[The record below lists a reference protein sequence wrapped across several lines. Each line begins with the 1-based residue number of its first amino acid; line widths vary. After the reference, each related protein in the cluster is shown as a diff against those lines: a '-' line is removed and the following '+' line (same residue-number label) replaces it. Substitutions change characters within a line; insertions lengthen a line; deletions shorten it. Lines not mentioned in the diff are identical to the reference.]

1 MSNGWNVG
9 RGLAGTGIV
18 LPLIETESGDRT
30 PDFGGHATAFFI
42 SGAGFFITAKHVMD
56 DRAYR
61 DILVVVTIWPDGVRF
76 NPVISISSDAGS
88 DVAIGFC
95 GLVPQPQIQPWTLSS
110 KPLAPGSPVAVFGFP
125 HNETQTRGSGAE
137 LEMKLQMRPD
147 YFDGE
152 VREHHPRGFTLVKEP
167 AYETSIDPQSHS
179 PDLGGVSGGPLLS
192 LLTGKVH
199 GILSSSGP
207 GYAVCPDIRGL
218 LDREIEINGL
228 RLRLRDAN
236 TVAPGLFH
244 ID

>member
-18 LPLIETESGDRT
+18 LPLIETESGDRA

-42 SGAGFFITAKHVMD
+42 SRVGLFVTAKHVMD
-56 DRAYR
+56 GRAYR
-61 DILVVVTIWPDGVRF
+61 DVLVVVTLWADGVLF
-76 NPVISISSDAGS
+76 NPVVDISSEAGS
-88 DVAIGFC
+88 DVAIGVC
-95 GLVPQPQIQPWTLSS
+95 DLVPQPQIQPWTLSS
-110 KPLAPGSPVAVFGFP
+110 EPLAPGSPVAVFGFP
-125 HNETQTRGSGAE
+125 HNETRTRGSSPE
-137 LEMKLQMRPD
+137 LEMKLRMQPD

-152 VREHHPRGFTLVKEP
+152 VLEHHPRGFTLVKEP
-167 AYETSIDPQSHS
+167 AYETSIDSQPHS

-218 LDREIEINGL
+218 LDREIDVNDQ
-228 RLRLRDAN
+228 RLRLRDAG
-236 TVAPGLFH
+236 TIAPGLFH
-244 ID
+244 IE

>member
-18 LPLIETESGDRT
+18 LPLVETESGDRA

-42 SGAGFFITAKHVMD
+42 SRVGFFVTAKHVMD
-56 DRAYR
+56 GRAYR
-61 DILVVVTIWPDGVRF
+61 DVLVVVTIWADGVRF
-76 NPVISISSDAGS
+76 NPVVDLSSEDGS

-95 GLVPQPQIQPWTLSS
+95 DLAPQPQIQPWTLSS
-110 KPLAPGSPVAVFGFP
+110 EPLAPGSPVAVFGFP
-125 HNETQTRGSGAE
+125 HNETQTRGSGPE
-137 LEMKLQMRPD
+137 LEMKLRMRPD

-152 VREHHPRGFTLVKEP
+152 VRGHHPRGFTLVKEP

-207 GYAVCPDIRGL
+207 GYAVCCDIRGL
-218 LDREIEINGL
+218 LDRQIEINDQ
-228 RLRLRDAN
+228 RLRLRDARA
-236 TVAPGLFH
+236 VVPGLFH
-244 ID
+244 IE